1 MIKYLGSKKRLIPV
15 LGSMLEASS
24 ARTALDLFT
33 GTTRVAQ
40 EFKRKGVHVTAVDT
54 ATYSYAFGQCWIE
67 LDADHVDRGGL
78 DDALGYLNALP
89 GRAGYF
95 TEAFCERARYLQP
108 FNGERVDAIRAAIE
122 EEYRGTWLYPVLLT
136 ALLLA
141 ADRVDSTTGLQMA
154 YLKQW
159 SERSYR
165 PLNLVAPDLI
175 PGSGRMLRGDAL
187 ELADA
192 LPPVDFAYLD
202 PPYNQHR
209 YFTNYHV
216 WETLV
221 RWDAPQTYGV
231 ANKRIDSR
239 DDTTK
244 SAFNSRRQMPL
255 ALRALIAMLD
265 CEMLVL
271 SYNNESWLTR
281 DELIEACAPRGAVE
295 VIDVDSRRYVGAQI
309 GVYNPAGERVGEA
322 GHLRNVEHLI
332 IAGEPEAVRRVAA
345 AGRQAAEG
353 LRRMAPAR

>member
-1 MIKYLGSKKRLIPV
+1 VIKYLGSKKRLIPV
-15 LGSMLEASS
+15 LGSMLEASGG
-24 ARTALDLFT
+24 RTALDLFT

-40 EFKRKGVHVTAVDT
+40 EFKRRGVYVTAVDT
-54 ATYSYAFGQCWIE
+54 ATYSDAFGQCWIE
-67 LDADHVDRGGL
+67 LDADQVDRGGL

-89 GRAGYF
+89 GQAGYF

-244 SAFNSRRQMPL
+244 SAFNSRRQMPQ

-309 GVYNPAGERVGEA
+309 GVYNPAGERVGEV